1 MPDCARVAAS
11 RGLPVVI
18 VPHWDDPW
26 PPMDSPAE
34 SQAVFSCFQF
44 CLWWPSLVSPLLEL
58 PNSFHL
64 VSQLFYH
71 LISPHVFPHSIH
83 FYPMD
88 SHYIPTSRP
97 WGPWRQWP
105 RPHLNAPPVW
115 GRPLWDASP
124 TPPAMCTPRDG
135 WFRCATGGAPETQ
148 LRWSIWASAGRL
160 IV

>member
-71 LISPHVFPHSIH
+71 LNLSYIPCFSP
-83 FYPMD
+83 FYPFPW
-88 SHYIPTSRP
+88 IPIIFQHRP

-105 RPHLNAPPVW
+105 RPHLNAPPGVDLSGMHRHRQQCAHRW
-115 GRPLWDASP
+115 LISLCDRWSS
-124 TPPAMCTPRDG
+124 CT
-135 WFRCATGGAPETQ
+135 GAPLEH
-148 LRWSIWASAGRL
+148 LSISW
-160 IV
+160 